1 MKLLIG
7 NEELNFK
14 MTNQTVFDIDE
25 KFSNYGEI
33 INGIMYGENLYNNA
47 LKIISCCCI
56 DKELSLQD
64 LINNLTSTQ
73 INEQIVDFALDLYFE
88 YRGFKKKDNSKKE
101 GEESSKKK

>member
-1 MKLLIG
+1 MKLLVG

-25 KFSNYGEI
+25 KFNNYGEV
-33 INGIMYGENLYNNA
+33 INGIMYTKNLYNNA

-73 INEQIVDFALDLYFE
+73 INEIVVDFALELYFE
-88 YRGFKKKDNSKKE
+88 YRGFKKKDKSKKE
-101 GEESSKKK
+101 VKETSKKK